1 MRTCA
6 CFWMARTPT
15 VPRRE
20 SAVTRTVFQ
29 ASIAASQMAPSL
41 SSLNRMISY
50 FSQFCELIVLSGVI
64 LLFQVT

>member
-1 MRTCA
+1 MVRI
-6 CFWMARTPT
+6 PT
-15 VPRRE
+15 VPRRN

-41 SSLNRMISY
+41 SSFNRMISY
-50 FSQFCELIVLSGVI
+50 FSQFCELIVLSGVV

>member
-1 MRTCA
+1 MV
-6 CFWMARTPT
+6 RTPT
-15 VPRRE
+15 VPRRD

-29 ASIAASQMAPSL
+29 ASIAASQMAPNL

-50 FSQFCELIVLSGVI
+50 FSQFCELIVLSGVV